1 MNQEMPMSQL
11 TSLTEKVA
19 TAIAR
24 QEVRIGNARQ
34 ALAYAEADLAQLE
47 GIQAS
52 LEAFRQRDA

>member
-1 MNQEMPMSQL
+1 MSQI

-19 TAIAR
+19 IAIAR
-24 QEVRIGNARQ
+24 QQVRIGNARQ

-47 GIQAS
+47 GIQSS